1 MSTGHATSQPGPG
14 WALVKPPRLEKLP
27 ASAGRAVTNLQGAV
41 TVTVTNLQGAVT
53 VTVTN
58 LQGAVTVTVV
68 TGGAGGIGRALAER
82 FAAEGA
88 RAVVVADLDGRE
100 AARVAA
106 GLACPS
112 PLGAGLDVTDQAA
125 VAGLVDRVEEQL
137 GPVDLWCSNAGVAL
151 GRDLGTDGDW
161 ERSFAVHVLAHVH
174 LARVLA
180 PRMAAR
186 GRGHLLLT
194 ASAAGLLTSMDSAP
208 YSVTKHGTV
217 ALAEWLA
224 IRWGD
229 AGVGVSCLCP
239 QGVRTAMTEGMGAG
253 SSVLAA
259 GALLE
264 PAEVAEAVVG
274 GLADGR
280 FLILPHPEV
289 AEFERRR
296 AADRDRWLAGM
307 RRARAR
313 LGG

>member
-1 MSTGHATSQPGPG
+1 M
-14 WALVKPPRLEKLP
+14 
-27 ASAGRAVTNLQGAV
+27 NLQGAV
-41 TVTVTNLQGAVT
+41 TV
-53 VTVTN
+53 
-58 LQGAVTVTVV
+58 V
-68 TGGAGGIGRALAER
+68 TGGARGIGRALAER

-88 RAVVVADLDGRE
+88 AGVVVADLDRE
-100 AARVAA
+100 GAEQVAA
-106 GLACPS
+106 GLGCPS
-112 PLGAGLDVTDQAA
+112 PLAAGLDVTDPGA
-125 VAGLVDRVEEQL
+125 VARLVDRVEDEL

-151 GRDLGTDGDW
+151 GEGLGDDGDW

-180 PRMAAR
+180 PRMATR
-186 GRGHLLLT
+186 GRGQLLLT

-208 YSVTKHGTV
+208 YAVTKHGTV

-229 AGVGVSCLCP
+229 QGVGVSCLCP
-239 QGVRTAMTEGMGAG
+239 QGVRTAMTEGLAPG

-259 GALLE
+259 GALLDPE
-264 PAEVAEAVVG
+264 AVAEAVVR
-274 GLADGR
+274 GLAEGR

>member
-1 MSTGHATSQPGPG
+1 M
-14 WALVKPPRLEKLP
+14 
-27 ASAGRAVTNLQGAV
+27 NLQGAV
-41 TVTVTNLQGAVT
+41 A
-53 VTVTN
+53 
-58 LQGAVTVTVV
+58 VV
-68 TGGAGGIGRALAER
+68 TGGARGIGRALAER

-88 RAVVVADLDGRE
+88 AGVVVADLDRDGAE
-100 AARVAA
+100 RVAA
-106 GLACPS
+106 GLGCPS
-112 PLGAGLDVTDQAA
+112 LGAALDVTDPGA
-125 VAGLVDRVEEQL
+125 VARLVDRVEDEL
-137 GPVDLWCSNAGVAL
+137 GPVDLWCSNAGVAVGDGL
-151 GRDLGTDGDW
+151 GDRGDW

-208 YSVTKHGTV
+208 YAVTKHGTV

-229 AGVGVSCLCP
+229 EGVGVSCLCP
-239 QGVRTAMTEGMGAG
+239 QGVRTAMTEGMGPG

-264 PAEVAEAVVG
+264 PEEVAEAVVR
-274 GLADGR
+274 GLGEGR

-289 AEFERRR
+289 ATFERRR

-313 LGG
+313 LGI

>member
-1 MSTGHATSQPGPG
+1 M
-14 WALVKPPRLEKLP
+14 
-27 ASAGRAVTNLQGAV
+27 NLQGAV
-41 TVTVTNLQGAVT
+41 TV
-53 VTVTN
+53 
-58 LQGAVTVTVV
+58 V
-68 TGGAGGIGRALAER
+68 TGGARGIGRAMAER

-88 RAVVVADLDGRE
+88 RAVVVADLDADG
-100 AARVAA
+100 AGRVAA

-112 PLGAGLDVTDQAA
+112 PLGVGLDVTDPAA
-125 VAGLVDRVEEQL
+125 VAGLVDRVEDQL

-194 ASAAGLLTSMDSAP
+194 ASAAGLLANMDSAP

-239 QGVRTAMTEGMGAG
+239 QGVRTAMTEGMGPG
-253 SSVLAA
+253 SSVW
-259 GALLE
+259 
-264 PAEVAEAVVG
+264 PP
-274 GLADGR
+274 GR
-280 FLILPHPEV
+280 CWN
-289 AEFERRR
+289 RRR
-296 AADRDRWLAGM
+296 WPRRWCAAWPTA
-307 RRARAR
+307 AS
-313 LGG
+313 